1 MPHNNALQS
10 GLSADRRNR
19 NSAAEQKIGP
29 GHKSLVDELESAILQ
44 KNIGTRAE
52 ILRRIT
58 DLFVSGSDHFDPE
71 QMSLF
76 DDVMT
81 RLLTEIEHS
90 ARVAFGERLSA
101 IANAPL
107 NASRTLALDD
117 SIAVAGPVLRRSE
130 SLDDDTLVTG
140 AKTKGQEHLLAI
152 SQRKHLSEN
161 ITDILVERGNQK
173 VVISTA
179 ANTGAK
185 FSQFGYST
193 LVSRSESDDE
203 LALLVW
209 SRPEIPREYLLTL
222 FETASETVR
231 LKFETADRS
240 KTDLVRDM
248 IKRAADQIQTQ
259 LRDHSP
265 NFPAARANIE
275 QLHTNGELTEVCVY
289 EFASRGKF
297 DETAEALSLLA
308 DLPIGAVERA
318 LVHDTGDQILILAK
332 SIDFSWK
339 TTHALLALQ
348 GGADQRPAGVSGE
361 YLDRFKKLRP
371 ETARAAIQFYRLRE
385 RATNTHHK

>member
-1 MPHNNALQS
+1 MPHNTALQS
-10 GLSADRRNR
+10 GLSAERRNR
-19 NSAAEQKIGP
+19 NSAVEQKIGP
-29 GHKSLVDELESAILQ
+29 SHKSLVDELEAAIQQ

-90 ARVAFGERLSA
+90 ARVAFGERLAA
-101 IANAPL
+101 IVNAPP
-107 NASRTLALDD
+107 NASRILALDD
-117 SIAVAGPVLRRSE
+117 SISIAGPVLRRSE
-130 SLDDDTLVTG
+130 SLDDDILVIG

-161 ITDILVERGNQK
+161 VTDILVERGNQK

-179 ANTGAK
+179 ANSGAR

-193 LVSRSESDDE
+193 LVSRSESDSE

-275 QLHTNGELTEVCVY
+275 QLHKDGELTEARVC

-297 DETAEALSLLA
+297 DETAEALCLLA

-385 RATNTHHK
+385 RATNSHQK

>member
-10 GLSADRRNR
+10 GHSVDRRNR
-19 NSAAEQKIGP
+19 NSAADQNVAP
-29 GHKSLVDELESAILQ
+29 GHKSLVDELEVAIQQ

-58 DLFVSGSDHFDPE
+58 DLFVAGSDHFDPE
-71 QMSLF
+71 QMLLF

-101 IANAPL
+101 IANAPM

-152 SQRKHLSEN
+152 SQRKNLSEN
-161 ITDILVERGNQK
+161 VTDILVERGNQK

-240 KTDLVRDM
+240 KADLVRDM

-275 QLHTNGELTEVCVY
+275 QLHKNGELTEARVY

-332 SIDFSWK
+332 SIEFSWK

-348 GGADQRPAGVSGE
+348 GGADQRPVGVSGE

>member
-19 NSAAEQKIGP
+19 NSAAEQNVAP
-29 GHKSLVDELESAILQ
+29 GHKSLVDELEVAIQQ

-58 DLFVSGSDHFDPE
+58 DLFVAGSDHFDPE
-71 QMSLF
+71 QMLLF

-101 IANAPL
+101 IANAPM

-152 SQRKHLSEN
+152 SQRKNLSEN
-161 ITDILVERGNQK
+161 VTDILVERGNQK

-240 KTDLVRDM
+240 KADLVRDM

-275 QLHTNGELTEVCVY
+275 QLHKNGELTEARVY

-332 SIDFSWK
+332 SIEFSWK

-348 GGADQRPAGVSGE
+348 GGADQRPVGVSGE